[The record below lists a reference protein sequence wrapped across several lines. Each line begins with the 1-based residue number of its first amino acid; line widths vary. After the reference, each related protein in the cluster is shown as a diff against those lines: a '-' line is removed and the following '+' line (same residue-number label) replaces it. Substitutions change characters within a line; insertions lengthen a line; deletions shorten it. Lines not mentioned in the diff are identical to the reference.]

1 MNFAQ
6 VTKPASGVI
15 MPEGYVRA
23 MAQLAYIWGWPLVN
37 MVNRRAAITQP
48 PCPAWSAASCR
59 SRRADGSPCCRTTS
73 RHRRPLRH
81 LPNEDVVYGLG
92 FFSLDV
98 EPVVIQVTDFGD
110 RFWVYASI

>member
-37 MVNRRAAITQP
+37 MVNRRAAI
-48 PCPAWSAASCR
+48 ASPVPGLVGGFVPVAPR
-59 SRRADGSPCCRTTS
+59 GRIAMLSDHIAPQET
-73 RHRRPLRH
+73 LRH
-81 LPNEDVVYGLG
+81 LPNEDVAYGLG

-110 RFWVYASI
+110 RFWVYAWI